1 MEYYRPPR
9 AQQRAVQQPNPRA
22 PRAQGT
28 QTPQRGRRRRRLPRT
43 LVFTGLMLLVVIV
56 AVVAYLLF
64 FAEREQ
70 TISMTA
76 TPITAGMT
84 KLNTGSGLLYQ
95 TDGYI
100 HYYDWNNQNRNYT
113 HGTATADIRM
123 SGSTKLSVVYTGSVL
138 QIVGQEQPV
147 AFTGEILS
155 VECGAEHIAVLRR
168 DSEGGESILVLTSA
182 GEQVDQ
188 LLPDDQYIVDF
199 GFYTTT
205 GEMLWMQTLSVTA
218 GIPTTRIT
226 TYDLSRRASIGVM
239 QVQDQ
244 LIDSLYITANSV
256 FAAGTSQI
264 IRYTHAGNKE
274 IYREMVYGYQV
285 LDFSDASGTPT
296 FLLAPREGNMHAVKL
311 LTLQESDASGAVE
324 THLQL
329 PSEGVAGYIMNGAL
343 VVVAREKLYTYTLR
357 GRLSSTAT
365 LELPVDEAIKLS
377 DTMLLLLSNGAYY
390 TAKVR

>member
-1 MEYYRPPR
+1 MEAYYRQSNRPERTP
-9 AQQRAVQQPNPRA
+9 A
-22 PRAQGT
+22 PR
-28 QTPQRGRRRRRLPRT
+28 RKRRRRVPRT
-43 LVFTGLMLLVVIV
+43 LLFTGLMLLIGLIAV
-56 AVVAYLLF
+56 AVYLLF
-64 FAEREQ
+64 FNEREK
-70 TISMTA
+70 TISMDA

-84 KLNTGSGLLYQ
+84 KLNTGSGMLYQ
-95 TDGYI
+95 TDGNI
-100 HYYDWNNQNRNYT
+100 HYYDWSNQNRNYT
-113 HGTATADIRM
+113 HGTAAADIRM
-123 SGSTKLSVVYTGSVL
+123 NGSAKISVVYTGSML
-138 QIVGQEQPV
+138 QIIGQSQPV
-147 AFTGEILS
+147 SFTGEILS
-155 VECGAEHIAVLRR
+155 VECGEQHIGVLRR
-168 DSEGGESILVLTSA
+168 DSGGGESILVLTET

-218 GIPTTRIT
+218 GVPTTRIT
-226 TYDLSRRASIGVM
+226 TYDLQKRASTGVM

-244 LIDSLYITANSV
+244 LIDSLYVTANSV

-274 IYREMVYGYQV
+274 IYREMVYGYKV

-296 FLLAPREGNMHAVKL
+296 FLLAPRQGNMHAIKL
-311 LTLQESDASGAVE
+311 LTLQEEDASGAVD

-343 VVVAREKLYTYTLR
+343 VVVSRDKLYTYTLR
-357 GRLSSTAT
+357 GKLSSTAS

-377 DTMLLLLSNGAYY
+377 DSMLLLLSNGTYY